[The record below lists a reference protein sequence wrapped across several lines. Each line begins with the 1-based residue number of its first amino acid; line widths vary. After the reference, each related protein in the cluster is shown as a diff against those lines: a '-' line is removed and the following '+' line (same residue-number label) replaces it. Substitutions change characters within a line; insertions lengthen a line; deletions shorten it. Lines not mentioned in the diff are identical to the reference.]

1 MPTEPQQGAQ
11 QIGLRGVRIEATPG
25 SGGQLPRAI
34 SSLLSTA
41 RTMCCPH
48 LCCPQGSSQ
57 ANPSPVAKLTPCPAH
72 LLPTHLALEAQSPHQ
87 APSGSGGSLGEARTH
102 HDLFVPGDSRKSQGQ
117 TDALSSF
124 EELLGCEGEV
134 KSRVWVLIPL
144 GKTGCR
150 M

>member
-34 SSLLSTA
+34 SSLLSMA

-72 LLPTHLALEAQSPHQ
+72 LLPTHLAWKPRARIRPLQ
-87 APSGSGGSLGEARTH
+87 AVVGPWGRHALIMTSLSQEIPENHRAR
-102 HDLFVPGDSRKSQGQ
+102 LMLCPPLKS
-117 TDALSSF
+117 
-124 EELLGCEGEV
+124 CWVV
-134 KSRVWVLIPL
+134 K
-144 GKTGCR
+144 GK
-150 M
+150 